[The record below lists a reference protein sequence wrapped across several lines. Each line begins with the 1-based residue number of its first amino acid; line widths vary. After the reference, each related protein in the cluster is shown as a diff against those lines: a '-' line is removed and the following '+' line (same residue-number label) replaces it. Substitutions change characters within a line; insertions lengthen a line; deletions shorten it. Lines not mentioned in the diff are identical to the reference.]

1 MSAVIEAIGLNK
13 NFGAL
18 HVTRDVSLALEPGA
32 RHALIGPNGAGKT
45 TFVNLL
51 AGALQPSAGRV
62 RLLGEDVTR
71 LGEAARTR
79 RGLVRTFQIN
89 QLFKPLSVLENV
101 ALATAEADGVAAR
114 MWRPLGKC
122 TAAVHRAG
130 QILEQLG
137 LDDDADRR
145 VSELAYG
152 RQRLIEIAIAM
163 ALKPRVLLLDE
174 PAAGVPAADSER
186 VLQAISTLGDD
197 IAILIIEHDMDVV
210 FRFATQIS
218 VLVDGAVLVS
228 ASPDEVAADE
238 RVRAVYLGKSH
249 V

>member
-1 MSAVIEAIGLNK
+1 MSAVIEAVCLNK

-18 HVTRDVSLALEPGA
+18 HVTRNVSLALEPGA

-45 TFVNLL
+45 TLVNLL
-51 AGALQPSAGRV
+51 AGALQPSTGRV
-62 RLLGEDVTR
+62 RLLGQEVTA
-71 LGEAARTR
+71 LDESARTR

-101 ALATAEADGVAAR
+101 ALATAEADGLADN
-114 MWRPLGKC
+114 MWKPLGEH
-122 TAAVHRAG
+122 TGAIERAVE
-130 QILEQLG
+130 ILEQLG
-137 LDDDADRR
+137 LASDADRK

-197 IAILIIEHDMDVV
+197 IAILIIEHDMGVV
-210 FRFATQIS
+210 FRFATEIS
-218 VLVDGAVLVS
+218 VLVDGALLVTGT
-228 ASPDEVAADE
+228 PDAVAKDE
-238 RVRAVYLGKSH
+238 RVRAVYLGKRH